1 MKRVTRP
8 FASAALLASA
18 VCAACLSAPV
28 VKQYQKDGIR
38 FSYYSNWKIAKD
50 APVNGRADAKIINVE
65 GPNHAVIILI
75 CMPPSTTQTL
85 EQFASALA
93 KNRDEAIEAKLTFGG
108 VKTAE
113 VSKGTSRP
121 TTGRVAGRD
130 RAGILQEFSL
140 DLLGQ
145 PVPHQAWYYVVEGTK
160 YKTMVLSQVSTEKAD
175 QTRAGSE
182 LILSTL
188 TIEGAL

>member
-1 MKRVTRP
+1 MKRVSCRFT
-8 FASAALLASA
+8 SAALLASA
-18 VCAACLSAPV
+18 VCAACSSAPT
-28 VKQYQKDGIR
+28 VKQYQKDGVQ

-50 APVNGRADAKIINVE
+50 APINGRPDARIINVE
-65 GPNHAVIILI
+65 GPSHAVIILI

-93 KNRDEAIEAKLTFGG
+93 KNRDAAVEAKLTFGG

-113 VSKGTSRP
+113 VTKGTSKP
-121 TTGRVAGRD
+121 ATGRIAGRD

-140 DLLGQ
+140 DLLGEQ
-145 PVPHQAWYYVVEGTK
+145 IPHQAWFYVVEGTK
-160 YKTMVLSQVSTEKAD
+160 YKTMVMSQVSTENAG
-175 QTRAGSE
+175 QTRPGSE

-188 TIEGAL
+188 IIDGAS